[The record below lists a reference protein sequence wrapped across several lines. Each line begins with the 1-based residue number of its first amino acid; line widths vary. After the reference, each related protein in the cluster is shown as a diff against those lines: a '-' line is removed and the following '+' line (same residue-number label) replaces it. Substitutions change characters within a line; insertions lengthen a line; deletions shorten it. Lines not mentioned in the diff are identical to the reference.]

1 MKHRNDLK
9 LNIDKEAKKGTVLK
23 RILITGIL
31 VLLSVFVLNKAENY
45 LREKSDN
52 QINLILNN
60 RNVTANLKHEMIEE
74 DGNVYLSLD
83 DVKNYFD
90 KYIYLEEE
98 INEIVTTYDKQIATI
113 GFETNKLTLNGS
125 TKKIYAHV
133 IKKDDI
139 TYLPIM
145 EMKEVYNLETAKVGR
160 VIILDSISRKQTK
173 ATTKSDLSVKWKA
186 DFFSKTV
193 DKIKKDDN
201 IIVVEEKDGWTKI
214 RTENGKIGYVQ
225 TNKLANYTIT
235 REETKEEKQIT
246 GKVNMFWDFYS
257 KYVQA
262 PDRTGQVIEGVN
274 VVSPSFFYIDANGKF
289 VDQVGES
296 GKRYIEWAH
305 SNGYKI
311 WPMLKNDE
319 AGIKGTSA
327 ILNSYEKR
335 QELIENIVEVCVAY
349 QLDGINIDF
358 ENMYQADKDKFSR
371 FIIELDPRMKEIG
384 VVVSVDVTA
393 PDGDPNWSLCYD
405 RNVIGHVAD
414 YLVFMAYDQYGT
426 SSTKPGTTAGL
437 NWVETNLKKIIEYDE
452 VDTDKI
458 ILGIPFYTRQW
469 KVNSNGEITGR
480 STVSM
485 LNTKIPNGVEKQWD
499 ENLQQY
505 YIEYAADKNTTV
517 KMWIE
522 DGTSIAAKV
531 ALVTKYNL
539 AGTSGW
545 RKDFETSNV
554 WSIIKTELSK
564 NSN

>member
-60 RNVTANLKHEMIEE
+60 RNVTSNLKHEIIEE

-125 TKKIYAHV
+125 TKKIYAHA

-145 EMKEVYNLETAKVGR
+145 EMKEVYNLETAKVGK

-225 TNKLANYTIT
+225 TNKLTNYTVT

-371 FIIELDPRMKEIG
+371 FLIELDPRMKEIG

-414 YLVFMAYDQYGT
+414 YLVFMAYDQHGT

-505 YIEYAADKNTTV
+505 YIEYVADKNTTV
-517 KMWIE
+517 KTWIE

-564 NSN
+564 SSN

>member
-60 RNVTANLKHEMIEE
+60 RNVTANLKHEIIEE
-74 DGNVYLSLD
+74 DGNVYLSLE

-145 EMKEVYNLETAKVGR
+145 EMKEVYNLETAKVGK

-371 FIIELDPRMKEIG
+371 FLIELDPRMKAIG

>member
-60 RNVTANLKHEMIEE
+60 RNVTSNLKHEIIEE
-74 DGNVYLSLD
+74 DGNVYLSLE

-145 EMKEVYNLETAKVGR
+145 EMKEVYNLETAKVGK

>member
-31 VLLSVFVLNKAENY
+31 VLLAVFVLNKAENY

-125 TKKIYAHV
+125 TKKIYAHA

-145 EMKEVYNLETAKVGR
+145 EMKEVYNLETSKVGK

-173 ATTKSDLSVKWKA
+173 ATAKSDLSVKWKA

-335 QELIENIVEVCVAY
+335 QELIENIVEVCVTY

-371 FIIELDPRMKEIG
+371 FIIELDPRMKAIG

-564 NSN
+564 SSN

>member
-60 RNVTANLKHEMIEE
+60 RNVTSNLKHEIIEE
-74 DGNVYLSLD
+74 DGNVYLSLE

-125 TKKIYAHV
+125 TKKIYAHA

-145 EMKEVYNLETAKVGR
+145 EMKEVYNLETAKVGK

-319 AGIKGTSA
+319 AGIRGTSA

-505 YIEYAADKNTTV
+505 YIEYVADKNTTV
-517 KMWIE
+517 KTWIE

-564 NSN
+564 SSN

>member
-9 LNIDKEAKKGTVLK
+9 LNIDKEAKKGIVLK

-60 RNVTANLKHEMIEE
+60 RNVTSNLKHEIIEE

-125 TKKIYAHV
+125 TKKIYAHA

-145 EMKEVYNLETAKVGR
+145 EMKEVYNLETAKVGK

-225 TNKLANYTIT
+225 TNKLTNYTVT

-246 GKVNMFWDFYS
+246 EKVNMFWDFYS

-371 FIIELDPRMKEIG
+371 FLIELDPRMKEIG

>member
-45 LREKSDN
+45 LREKNDN

-60 RNVTANLKHEMIEE
+60 RNVTSNLKHEIIEE
-74 DGNVYLSLD
+74 DGNVYLSLE

-125 TKKIYAHV
+125 TKKIYAHA

-145 EMKEVYNLETAKVGR
+145 EMKEVYNLETAKVGK

-225 TNKLANYTIT
+225 TNKLTNYTVT

-371 FIIELDPRMKEIG
+371 FLIELDPRMKEIG

-393 PDGDPNWSLCYD
+393 PDGSPDWSLCYD

-414 YLVFMAYDQYGT
+414 YLVFMAYDQHGT

-505 YIEYAADKNTTV
+505 YIEYVADKNTTV
-517 KMWIE
+517 KTWIE

-564 NSN
+564 SSN